1 MKKVYEAPVVC
12 KIEFD
17 VEEALM
23 VSVIDPP
30 GGGSG
35 GGTEIGGEIPL
46 W

>member
-1 MKKVYEAPVVC
+1 MKKVYEAPIVS

-30 GGGSG
+30 SQG
-35 GGTEIGGEIPL
+35 GGTEIGTEIPL
-46 W
+46 WP